1 MKLKGFYVTE
11 LRESD
16 DFSDFSC
23 GDGDLDD
30 FIRNDA
36 PRYQS
41 DQYAF
46 TYVARTYEHVPIAFY
61 SVVMDGVQKKRI
73 PEKDELEIPSI
84 PCYKIARL
92 AVDEDYRGM
101 DVGETLL
108 FDCIYQAKELS
119 KQVGCRLVV
128 VDSKP
133 ESVEFY
139 LKYGF
144 EYTAKPEKQK
154 YPTLYLDLLS
164 FE

>member
-1 MKLKGFYVTE
+1 MSKGFYVTE

-16 DFSDFSC
+16 DFSSFSC
-23 GDGDLDD
+23 GDWDLDD

-36 PRYQS
+36 PQYQR

-61 SVVMDGVQKKRI
+61 SVVMEGVQKKRI
-73 PEKDELEIPSI
+73 PSAEEVEIPSI

-92 AVDEDYRGM
+92 AVHEDYHGM

-119 KQVGCRLVV
+119 KQIGCRLVV
-128 VDSKP
+128 VDSKQ

-139 LKYGF
+139 LKHGF
-144 EYTAKPEKQK
+144 DYTAKHEKQK
-154 YPTLYLDLLS
+154 YPTLYLDLLT
-164 FE
+164 FK